1 MITET
6 KEAKIWTTPLT
17 RHPANPIITPDQM
30 PVPCSCVFNAGA
42 TWFEGKILLVLRVEN
57 LRREVVFHLA
67 QSDDGINFDIDPQ
80 PLDIPLSETEKR
92 VGRGLRFDIRV
103 TEIDGT
109 FYLLYASWLGGLGS
123 VLTIS
128 TTKDFK
134 NFKTLPY
141 LSEPSN
147 RNGVLFPE
155 KINGLYCRLDRPQ
168 NIDGTG
174 RIWVNYSPDLVFWG
188 QAMPVDL
195 PATMWSKHKAGA
207 GCIPIKTPQGWLIVY
222 HATAM
227 TASTEN
233 YYLGAALL
241 DLEDPSKVV
250 AAPKDFILAAEK
262 DYECMGQVPNVVF
275 TSGGVI
281 LPDGTFNVYYAG
293 ADTRMCL
300 AQTTVETLVDFCLRS
315 NDEVEPEVM
324 ANFW

>member
-1 MITET
+1 MTTTEKQT
-6 KEAKIWTTPLT
+6 SHQPLA

-30 PVPCSCVFNAGA
+30 PVPCSAVFNAGA
-42 TWFEGKILLVLRVEN
+42 TWFEGQVLLLLRVEN
-57 LRREVVFHLA
+57 LRREVVFHVA
-67 QSDDGINFDIDPQ
+67 RSKDGVHFDIEKEPIH
-80 PLDIPLSETEKR
+80 LPLSKTEEK
-92 VGRGLRFDIRV
+92 VGRGLRFDIRI
-103 TEIDGT
+103 TEIDGVY
-109 FYLLYASWLGGLGS
+109 YLLYASWLGGYGS

-134 NFKTLPY
+134 TFATLPY

-155 KINGLYCRLDRPQ
+155 KINGLYARLDRPQ
-168 NIDGTG
+168 NVDGTG

-195 PATMWSKHKAGA
+195 PVTMWAKHKAGA

-241 DLEDPSKVV
+241 DLHDPSKVI

-262 DYECMGQVPNVVF
+262 DDECMGQVPNVVF
-275 TSGGVI
+275 TSGGLVM
-281 LPDGTFNVYYAG
+281 PDGTLNIYYAG

-300 AQTTVETLVDFCLRS
+300 AQTTVEKLAAFCLLS
-315 NDEVEPEVM
+315 NDEPEPEIK
-324 ANFW
+324 ANFF

>member
-1 MITET
+1 MN
-6 KEAKIWTTPLT
+6 AHTPLT

-30 PVPCSCVFNAGA
+30 PVPCSAVFNAGA
-42 TWFEGKILLVLRVEN
+42 TWFEGQILLVLRVEN

-67 QSDDGINFDIDPQ
+67 RSNDGVHFDIEKEPIQ
-80 PLDIPLSETEKR
+80 LPLSKTEER
-92 VGRGLRFDIRV
+92 YGRGLRFDIRV

-109 FYLLYASWLGGLGS
+109 YYLLYASWIGSYGS

-134 NFKTLPY
+134 TFETLPY

-155 KINGLYCRLDRPQ
+155 KINGLYARLDRPQ
-168 NIDGTG
+168 NVDGTG

-188 QAMPVDL
+188 QAMPLNL
-195 PATMWSKHKAGA
+195 PVTMWAKHKAGA
-207 GCIPIKTPQGWLIVY
+207 GCIPVKTPQGWLIVY

-241 DLEDPSKVV
+241 DLNDPSKVI

-275 TSGGVI
+275 TSGGLV
-281 LPDGTFNVYYAG
+281 LPNGTFNIYYAG

-300 AQTTVETLVDFCLRS
+300 AQTTVQNLVDFCLRA
-315 NDEVEPEVM
+315 NDEVESQVK
-324 ANFW
+324 ANFF

>member
-1 MITET
+1 MRTPKKITPPQ
-6 KEAKIWTTPLT
+6 PLT

-30 PVPCSCVFNAGA
+30 PVPCSAVFNAGA
-42 TWFEGKILLVLRVEN
+42 TWFDGHVLLLLRVEN

-67 QSDDGINFDIDPQ
+67 RSQDGIHFEIEKEPIH
-80 PLDIPLSETEKR
+80 LPLSKTEER
-92 VGRGLRFDIRV
+92 YGRGLRFDIRV

-109 FYLLYASWLGGLGS
+109 YYLLYASWIGSYGS

-134 NFKTLPY
+134 TFETLPY

-147 RNGVLFPE
+147 RNGVLFPQ
-155 KINGLYCRLDRPQ
+155 KINGLYARLDRPQ
-168 NIDGTG
+168 NVDGTG
-174 RIWVNYSPDLVFWG
+174 RIWVNYSPDMVFWG
-188 QAMPVDL
+188 QAMPLNL
-195 PATMWSKHKAGA
+195 PVTMWAKHKAGA
-207 GCIPIKTPQGWLIVY
+207 GCIPVKTPQGWLIVY

-241 DLEDPSKVV
+241 DLNDPSKVI

-275 TSGGVI
+275 TSGGLVM
-281 LPDGTFNVYYAG
+281 PDGTFNIYYAG

-300 AQTTVETLVDFCLRS
+300 AQTTVPKLVDFCLRA
-315 NDEVEPEVM
+315 NDEVEPQIK
-324 ANFW
+324 ANFF